1 MKSTNGFLLLM
12 CCLLGAFQES
22 TQAQTWNTAGN
33 TAVSADFIGTTNKFN
48 LKFKTRN
55 SLRMTLDT
63 VGRLGIGATAPQSL
77 LHLVSSDSV
86 TLSKNG
92 QMMIG
97 NSTSKNMAFDTD
109 EIQAR
114 SNGGNSAL
122 YLNKNG
128 GEVQIGDNNGVV
140 WISTAG
146 QIGIGTKVPYGR
158 LHIANGSPT
167 TLAVGGYVILG
178 QFASTNLAVDGSGI
192 QARNNQAASVL
203 NLNKFGGDIYFG
215 LSSANNIVKGTNGY
229 MGLGT
234 LTPETPLH
242 ATGGTS
248 LSSTGGGIGMFGTT
262 TSYNIGIDGDDLQ
275 ARNNG
280 AASTMYL
287 NYYGGD
293 VLIGPSTKALYYRNA
308 TGFLGIGKNLP
319 ASKVD
324 VYRGRLR
331 FSAQVSA
338 NTASGIEFT
347 DTSGVNLRGFIG
359 MADNNHMALWGFGG
373 AGWNFKMNVNDGR
386 VSIGQNINPAT
397 GYMLAVD
404 GGIICEEVKV
414 QVSPFPDY
422 VFADNYKLRSLEEVE
437 NHIITNKRLP
447 GMPAAAEVEADGM
460 SVGDMSVKL
469 VEKVEELTLYIIQLQ
484 KQIDELKSCSRN

>member
-1 MKSTNGFLLLM
+1 
-12 CCLLGAFQES
+12 
-22 TQAQTWNTAGN
+22 
-33 TAVSADFIGTTNKFN
+33 
-48 LKFKTRN
+48 
-55 SLRMTLDT
+55 
-63 VGRLGIGATAPQSL
+63 
-77 LHLVSSDSV
+77 
-86 TLSKNG
+86 
-92 QMMIG
+92 
-97 NSTSKNMAFDTD
+97 
-109 EIQAR
+109 
-114 SNGGNSAL
+114 
-122 YLNKNG
+122 
-128 GEVQIGDNNGVV
+128 
-140 WISTAG
+140 
-146 QIGIGTKVPYGR
+146 
-158 LHIANGSPT
+158 
-167 TLAVGGYVILG
+167 
-178 QFASTNLAVDGSGI
+178 
-192 QARNNQAASVL
+192 
-203 NLNKFGGDIYFG
+203 
-215 LSSANNIVKGTNGY
+215 
-229 MGLGT
+229 
-234 LTPETPLH
+234 
-242 ATGGTS
+242 
-248 LSSTGGGIGMFGTT
+248 MFGTT

-280 AASTMYL
+280 AAATMYL

-331 FSAQVSA
+331 FSAQVSS

-359 MADNNHMALWGFGG
+359 MSDNNHMALWGFGG